1 MFDPW
6 ILKLAEVMP
15 KELIWVE
22 YYAYDAV
29 FIQLESL
36 MIFKAII
43 YLNST
48 DIGNCFV
55 TVLLL
60 ILSRIKYYD
69 VNSIKTNWKERDVSS
84 WAYLLQFTSFHI
96 SGSTTKTNNINTAI
110 AIVAV
115 FLVSRSDRSH
125 PKLCSSD

>member
-60 ILSRIKYYD
+60 ILSRIK
-69 VNSIKTNWKERDVSS
+69 
-84 WAYLLQFTSFHI
+84 
-96 SGSTTKTNNINTAI
+96 
-110 AIVAV
+110 
-115 FLVSRSDRSH
+115 
-125 PKLCSSD
+125 